1 MKTAAKHPRGLMT
14 YFISGTNKAST
25 KVITNHM
32 LISITRLIVSGVQKD
47 WDEHGDGL

>member
-1 MKTAAKHPRGLMT
+1 MKTAAKHPKGLMT
-14 YFISGTNKAST
+14 YLISGTNKAST
-25 KVITNHM
+25 RVITNHM